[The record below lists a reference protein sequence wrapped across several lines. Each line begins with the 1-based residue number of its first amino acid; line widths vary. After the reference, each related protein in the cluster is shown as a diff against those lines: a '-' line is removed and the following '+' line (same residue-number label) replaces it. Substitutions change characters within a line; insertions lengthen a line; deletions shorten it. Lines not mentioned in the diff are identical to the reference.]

1 MKNKKSLL
9 AYFFSCA
16 FIFSLV
22 VIYPSWDNK
31 GGGATLSWDV
41 MGYYTYLPAG
51 IIYQDLAQLKF
62 REDIQ
67 EKYHSTGLDMA
78 AYPTQNGNQIM
89 KYPMGMA
96 LAYSPWF
103 LIAHTTAT
111 FTSYPAD
118 GYSAPYQFFLEFG
131 CLIYVLIGLWY
142 FRKILIRY
150 FDDEV
155 AAITL
160 ILIALGTNYL
170 NYSAF
175 DIAMP
180 HNFLFTLYALLTWYT
195 IKWYEKPN
203 FKDSIIIGICI
214 GWAALARPTEV
225 ISILIP
231 ILWGLSNLKSV
242 RERFF
247 LWKKHFGKLFLTGSI
262 IAVIGS
268 LQIIYWKIFSGNLLE
283 YSYQDQ
289 GFSWNGV
296 HLQDTFFSY
305 RKGWLMYTPIMAFSM
320 LGFYFLWKK
329 NNTIPFLQKYFWAV
343 FIFFLINT
351 YIIFSWDIWWYG
363 GGFGQRAMIPS
374 YLLLGLPLA
383 AFLEFIKK
391 HFLAKIGSGI
401 ILLGCMSLNL
411 FQTWQAHMPSGGFE
425 TENMTKAYYWKIFGK
440 TKFNPEWKILL
451 DTDEE
456 YLGEI
461 KNSKVRYSN
470 NFEQVTDSV
479 SFNSKYTTSDS
490 TALYLSQAVQF
501 SPVFSFPF
509 SADEKADWV
518 RASANFYCES
528 KEWNYWQMTQFII
541 SLEENDQVK
550 KHKMIR
556 VHRLLGEKDWR
567 RISVDIKIPKGQ
579 SFNNIKLK
587 FWNAGGSKE
596 IWIDDLKIESFR
608 SGSL

>member
-1 MKNKKSLL
+1 MNYKKSLL
-9 AYFFSCA
+9 AYFLSCT

-22 VIYPSWDNK
+22 VIYPSWNNK

-67 EKYHSTGLDMA
+67 NKYHSTGLDMA
-78 AYPTQNGNQIM
+78 AYPTENGNKIM

-96 LAYSPWF
+96 LSYSPWF
-103 LIAHTTAT
+103 LMAHTTAT
-111 FTSYPAD
+111 FTSYEAD
-118 GYSAPYQFFLEFG
+118 GYSFPYQLFLEFG
-131 CLIYVLIGLWY
+131 CLAYAFIGLWY

-150 FDDEV
+150 FDDGV
-155 AAITL
+155 SAIT
-160 ILIALGTNYL
+160 IVLIALGTNYL
-170 NYSAF
+170 NYTAF
-175 DIAMP
+175 DMAMP
-180 HNFLFTLYALLTWYT
+180 HSFLFTLYALLTWYT

-203 FKDSIIIGICI
+203 YRDSIIIGVCI

-231 ILWGLSNLKSV
+231 VLWGLSNLESV

-262 IAVIGS
+262 IAAIGL
-268 LQIIYWKIFSGNLLE
+268 LQIIYWKIFSGKLLE

-296 HLQDTFFSY
+296 HMKNCFISY
-305 RKGWLMYTPIMAFSM
+305 RKGWLMYTPIMAFS
-320 LGFYFLWKK
+320 LIGFYFLWKK
-329 NNTIPFLQKYFWAV
+329 NRVQGFMEKNFWAV

-374 YLLLGLPLA
+374 YVLLGLPLA
-383 AFLEFIKK
+383 ALLDFTKK
-391 HFLAKIGSGI
+391 HLLAKIGVGI
-401 ILLGCMSLNL
+401 LIFGCFALNI
-411 FQTWQAHMPSGGFE
+411 FQTWQAHTPYGGFE
-425 TENMTKAYYWKIFGK
+425 TENMTRAYYWKIFGK
-440 TKFNPEWKILL
+440 TKFDTEWKILL

-456 YLGEI
+456 YLGI
-461 KNSKVRYSN
+461 LKNPKTIYSN
-470 NFEQVTDSV
+470 DFEEVTDSV
-479 SFNSKYTTSDS
+479 SFHAKHTTSDS
-490 TALYLSQAVQF
+490 TSLFLSQDVQF
-501 SPVFSFPF
+501 SPVFTIPF
-509 SADEKADWV
+509 SPDEDSEWV
-518 RASANFYCES
+518 RASADFYCEN

-541 SLEENDQVK
+541 SLEDDDRIR

-556 VHRLLGEKDWR
+556 VHRLLEQENWR
-567 RISVDIKIPKGQ
+567 RIWVDIKIPKGQ
-579 SFNNIKLK
+579 KFNNVKVK

-596 IWIDDLKIESFR
+596 IWIDDLSVEYFSE
-608 SGSL
+608 

>member
-1 MKNKKSLL
+1 MKYKKSLL

-22 VIYPSWDNK
+22 VLFPSWNNK

-62 REDIQ
+62 RNNIK
-67 EKYHSTGLDMA
+67 EKYNSTGLDMA
-78 AYPTQNGNQIM
+78 AYPSNNGNQIM

-103 LIAHTTAT
+103 LMAHTIAT
-111 FTSYPAD
+111 FSNYPAD
-118 GYSAPYQFFLEFG
+118 GYSSLYQFFLEFG
-131 CLIYVLIGLWY
+131 CLAYTFLGLWY

-150 FDDEV
+150 FDDDIS
-155 AAITL
+155 ALTL

-170 NYSAF
+170 NYTAF
-175 DIAMP
+175 DMAMP

-195 IKWYEKPN
+195 IQWYEKPN
-203 FKDSIIIGICI
+203 YKDSIIIGVCI
-214 GWAALARPTEV
+214 GWSSLARPTEI

-231 ILWGLSNLKSV
+231 ILWGLYNIKSV
-242 RERFF
+242 RDRFF
-247 LWKKHFGKLFLTGSI
+247 LWKTHFGKLFLTGCI
-262 IAVIGS
+262 IAAIGL

-289 GFSWNGV
+289 GFSWDGT
-296 HLQDTFFSY
+296 HIKDCFFSY
-305 RKGWLMYTPIMAFSM
+305 RKGWFIYTPLMAFS
-320 LGFYFLWKK
+320 LFGFYFLWKK
-329 NNTIPFLQKYFWAV
+329 NNIIKCSEKHFWAV
-343 FIFFLINT
+343 FTFFLINT

-383 AFLEFIKK
+383 AFLEVIKK
-391 HFLAKIGSGI
+391 YLFTTIGFGV
-401 ILLGCMSLNL
+401 ILLGCLTLNL
-411 FQTWQAHMPSGGFE
+411 FQTWQAHTPYGGFE

-440 TKFNPEWKILL
+440 TNFNPEWKILL

-456 YLGEI
+456 YLDEI
-461 KNSKVRYSN
+461 KNAVTLYSN
-470 NFEQVTDSV
+470 DFEQKSDSI
-479 SFNSKYTTSDS
+479 SFNSKYTASDS
-490 TALYLSQAVQF
+490 TAIYLSQDVQF

-509 SADEKADWV
+509 TVNKNSDWV
-518 RASANFYCES
+518 RATAKFYCES
-528 KEWNYWQMTQFII
+528 KEWNYWQMNQFII
-541 SLEENDQVK
+541 SLEENDIVK

-556 VHRLLGEKDWR
+556 VHRLLEENDWQQ
-567 RISVDIKIPKGQ
+567 IWLDIKIPKEEKI
-579 SFNNIKLK
+579 NNIKIK
-587 FWNAGGSKE
+587 FWNAGGAKE
-596 IWIDDLKIESFR
+596 IWIDDLKVESF
-608 SGSL
+608 SE

>member
-1 MKNKKSLL
+1 MNYKKSLL
-9 AYFFSCA
+9 AYFLSCA
-16 FIFSLV
+16 FLFSLV
-22 VIYPSWDNK
+22 IIYPSWNNK

-67 EKYHSTGLDMA
+67 KQYNSTGLDMA
-78 AYPTQNGNQIM
+78 AYPTGNGNKIM

-103 LIAHTTAT
+103 LMAHTTAT

-118 GYSAPYQFFLEFG
+118 GYSFPYQFFIEFG
-131 CLIYVLIGLWY
+131 CLIYAFIGLWY

-150 FDDEV
+150 FEDDV
-155 AAITL
+155 SAITL

-170 NYSAF
+170 NYTAF
-175 DIAMP
+175 DMAMP
-180 HNFLFTLYALLTWYT
+180 HNFLFTLYAILTWYT

-203 FKDSIIIGICI
+203 FKDSIIVGVCI
-214 GWAALARPTEV
+214 GWASLARPTEV

-231 ILWGLSNLKSV
+231 VLWGLSNLDSV

-262 IAVIGS
+262 IAGIGL
-268 LQIIYWKIFSGNLLE
+268 LQIVYWKIFSGKLLE

-296 HLQDTFFSY
+296 HMKNCFISY
-305 RKGWLMYTPIMAFSM
+305 RKGWLMYTPVMAFS
-320 LGFYFLWKK
+320 LIGFYFLWKK
-329 NNTIPFLQKYFWAV
+329 NQVQNLLEKHFWAV

-363 GGFGQRAMIPS
+363 GGFGQRSMIPS
-374 YLLLGLPLA
+374 YVLLGLPLA
-383 AFLEFIKK
+383 AFLAFIKQ
-391 HFLAKIGSGI
+391 HFLAKIGFGI
-401 ILLGCMSLNL
+401 LIFGCLALNL
-411 FQTWQAHMPSGGFE
+411 FQTWQAHTPYGGFE

-440 TKFNPEWKILL
+440 TKFDPEWKILL

-456 YLGEI
+456 YLGI
-461 KNSKVRYSN
+461 LKNPKTIYSN
-470 NFEQVTDSV
+470 DFEQVTDSV
-479 SFNSKYTTSDS
+479 SFHTKHTTSDS
-490 TALYLSQAVQF
+490 SSLYLSQNVQF
-501 SPVFSFPF
+501 SPVFSIPF
-509 SADEKADWV
+509 SVNENANWV
-518 RASANFYCES
+518 RASASFYCES

-541 SLEENDQVK
+541 SLEEDDVVK

-556 VHRLLGEKDWR
+556 VHRLLGEKNWR
-567 RISVDIKIPKGQ
+567 RIWVDIKIPKGQ
-579 SFNNIKLK
+579 KFNNVKVK
-587 FWNAGGSKE
+587 VWNAGGSKE
-596 IWIDDLKIESFR
+596 IWIDDLKIESF
-608 SGSL
+608 SE

>member
-1 MKNKKSLL
+1 MNYKKSLL

-22 VIYPSWDNK
+22 VIYPSWNNK

-62 REDIQ
+62 RDDIQ
-67 EKYHSTGLDMA
+67 KKYHSTGLDMA
-78 AYPTQNGNQIM
+78 AYPTENGNLIM
-89 KYPMGMA
+89 KYPLGMA

-103 LIAHTTAT
+103 LMAHTIAT
-111 FTSYPAD
+111 FTSYEAD
-118 GYSAPYQFFLEFG
+118 GYSLPYQFLIEFG
-131 CLIYVLIGLWY
+131 CLMYVFIGLWY

-150 FDDEV
+150 FDDDV
-155 AAITL
+155 SAITL

-170 NYSAF
+170 NYTAF
-175 DIAMP
+175 DMAMP
-180 HNFLFTLYALLTWYT
+180 HNFLFMLYAMLIWYT

-231 ILWGLSNLKSV
+231 VLWGLSNLESV

-262 IAVIGS
+262 IAGIGL
-268 LQIIYWKIFSGNLLE
+268 LQIIYWKIFSGKLLE

-296 HLQDTFFSY
+296 HLKNCFISY
-305 RKGWLMYTPIMAFSM
+305 RKGWLMYTPIMAFS
-320 LGFYFLWKK
+320 LIGFYFLWKK
-329 NNTIPFLQKYFWAV
+329 NQTQELMEKHFWAV

-374 YLLLGLPLA
+374 YVLLGLPLA
-383 AFLEFIKK
+383 AFLGFIKK
-391 HFLAKIGSGI
+391 HFFAKIGFGI
-401 ILLGCMSLNL
+401 LIFGCFALNL
-411 FQTWQAHMPSGGFE
+411 FQTWQAHTPYGGFE

-440 TKFNPEWKILL
+440 TKFDPEWKILL

-456 YLGEI
+456 YLGSL
-461 KNSKVRYSN
+461 KNPKTIYSN
-470 NFEQVTDSV
+470 DFEEVTDSV
-479 SFNSKYTTSDS
+479 SFHTKHTISDS
-490 TALYLSQAVQF
+490 TSLYLSQGVQF
-501 SPVFSFPF
+501 SPVFSIPF
-509 SADEKADWV
+509 SGNEDVDWI
-518 RASANFYCES
+518 RASADFYCES

-541 SLEENDQVK
+541 SLEDNDVVK

-556 VHRLLGEKDWR
+556 VHRLLGEKNWR
-567 RISVDIKIPKGQ
+567 RIWVDIKIPKGQ
-579 SFNNIKLK
+579 KFNNIKVK

-596 IWIDDLKIESFR
+596 IWIDDLRIESF
-608 SGSL
+608 SE

>member
-1 MKNKKSLL
+1 MNYKKSLL

-22 VIYPSWDNK
+22 VIYPSWNNK

-62 REDIQ
+62 RDDIQ
-67 EKYHSTGLDMA
+67 KKYHSTGLDMA
-78 AYPTQNGNQIM
+78 AYPTENGNLIM
-89 KYPMGMA
+89 KYPLGMA

-103 LIAHTTAT
+103 LMAHTIAT
-111 FTSYPAD
+111 FTSYEAD
-118 GYSAPYQFFLEFG
+118 GYSLPYQFLIEFG
-131 CLIYVLIGLWY
+131 CLMYVFIGLWY

-150 FDDEV
+150 FDDDV
-155 AAITL
+155 SAITL

-170 NYSAF
+170 NYTAF
-175 DIAMP
+175 DMAMP
-180 HNFLFTLYALLTWYT
+180 HNFLFMLYAMLIWYT

-231 ILWGLSNLKSV
+231 VLWGLSNLESV

-262 IAVIGS
+262 IAGIGL
-268 LQIIYWKIFSGNLLE
+268 LQIIYWKIFSGKLLE

-296 HLQDTFFSY
+296 HLKNCFISY
-305 RKGWLMYTPIMAFSM
+305 RKGWLMYTPIMAFS
-320 LGFYFLWKK
+320 LIGFYFLWKK
-329 NNTIPFLQKYFWAV
+329 NQTQELMEKHFWAV

-374 YLLLGLPLA
+374 YVLLGLPLA
-383 AFLEFIKK
+383 AFLGFIKK
-391 HFLAKIGSGI
+391 HFFAKIGFGI
-401 ILLGCMSLNL
+401 LIFGCFALNL
-411 FQTWQAHMPSGGFE
+411 FQTWQAHTPYGGFE

-440 TKFNPEWKILL
+440 TKFDPEWKILL

-456 YLGEI
+456 YLGSL
-461 KNSKVRYSN
+461 KNPKTIYSN
-470 NFEQVTDSV
+470 DFEEVTDSV
-479 SFNSKYTTSDS
+479 SFHTKHTISDS
-490 TALYLSQAVQF
+490 TSLYLSQGVQF
-501 SPVFSFPF
+501 SPIFSIPF
-509 SADEKADWV
+509 SGNEDVDWI
-518 RASANFYCES
+518 RASADFYCES

-541 SLEENDQVK
+541 SLEDNDVVK

-556 VHRLLGEKDWR
+556 VHRLLGEKNWR
-567 RISVDIKIPKGQ
+567 RIWVDIKIPKGQ
-579 SFNNIKLK
+579 KFNNIKVK

-596 IWIDDLKIESFR
+596 IWIDDLRIESF
-608 SGSL
+608 SE